1 MAKKVTKPEDQPNEK
16 PRVHKELEGFDI
28 KINTFGEI
36 TNSYDI
42 DKINAFLNKTVDDKK
57 LRNRK
62 DLKDG
67 EKGDGEEYED
77 GEEE

>member
-67 EKGDGEEYED
+67 EKGEEGEYED

>member
-1 MAKKVTKPEDQPNEK
+1 MAKKTNKSDDSSEDK

-42 DKINAFLNKTVDDKK
+42 DRINAFLNKTVDDKK
-57 LRNRK
+57 LRHRK
-62 DLKDG
+62 DLKN
-67 EKGDGEEYED
+67 KNEEG
-77 GEEE
+77 GEEEE

>member
-67 EKGDGEEYED
+67 EKGGECEA